1 MPKREQRHVVLHE
14 PERGKIPQ
22 LWETKQRQER
32 EESKKRG
39 GRRSRTQVEGVRVR
53 RRVPKSGRRERGRRI
68 GLCLCPDET
77 ETDFVTHWRLE
88 EWIREEGAESLQTA
102 LPRGG
107 IDTRFRTGAIH
118 GIGIANTRPAC

>member
-1 MPKREQRHVVLHE
+1 MRRQEQ
-14 PERGKIPQ
+14 G
-22 LWETKQRQER
+22 ETKGKER
-32 EESKKRG
+32 
-39 GRRSRTQVEGVRVR
+39 RRSRTQVEEARVR

-107 IDTRFRTGAIH
+107 IDTHFRTGTIH